1 MSSKKKSVTFINT
14 STEVKKTMEGLSKTA
29 LRASG
34 KVIRKYLR
42 EEIPIRTKHFK
53 NHIGSW
59 VMINRQ
65 TGQPTLQIGFYSWQK
80 VKKRGKEPS
89 HASPWWIEFGTN
101 EHFIEA
107 KNAKMLTDKNLTFG
121 KKARHPGNRAT
132 HVLRDTVQDHI
143 KEIRAA
149 QEEHLSMLRKT
160 IEQAGIKV
168 DPGDEFE
175 DDD

>member
-1 MSSKKKSVTFINT
+1 MASKKGTVAFTNT
-14 STEVKKTMEGLSKTA
+14 SAEVKKTMEGLAKTA

-42 EEIPIRTKHFK
+42 EEVPIRTKRFK
-53 NHIGSW
+53 NHIASW

-80 VKKRGKEPS
+80 VKKRGKKPS
-89 HASPWWIEFGTN
+89 HASPWWIEYGTN
-101 EHFIEA
+101 EHFIEV
-107 KNAKMLTDKNLTFG
+107 KNKKMLTDKVNAFG
-121 KKARHPGNRAT
+121 RKVQHPGNKAT
-132 HVLRDTVQDHI
+132 HVLRNTVADHV

-149 QEEHLSMLRKT
+149 QEQYLSELSKT
-160 IEQAGIKV
+160 LEQAGVKV